1 MTYVW
6 SKSQSAN
13 VFNCPTAEKT
23 YYERN
28 CQFLDQ
34 LQTPYHYS
42 PYCSSCF
49 CCGWPY
55 SKNLKAQPLQIGSG
69 WKSAGML
76 YLSNDGIGFL
86 ILRHTLKMAV
96 MTSARICIRS
106 QQRPPPASRAHVTS
120 LARCIRYSPWSI
132 VHSYLLFSYHYDLF
146 FSSCKHNKEQESLAI
161 AKMTARCAL
170 YIPISYSP

>member
-1 MTYVW
+1 MSEVKVRVQTYLIV
-6 SKSQSAN
+6 
-13 VFNCPTAEKT
+13 
-23 YYERN
+23 
-28 CQFLDQ
+28 Q
-34 LQTPYHYS
+34 LQKKHIMRETVNFWTSYRPHITIHRIVLLV
-42 PYCSSCF
+42 F
-49 CCGWPY
+49 VAGDRTQ
-55 SKNLKAQPLQIGSG
+55 KNLKAQPLQIGSG
-69 WKSAGML
+69 WKSAGMFH
-76 YLSNDGIGFL
+76 LSNDGIGFL